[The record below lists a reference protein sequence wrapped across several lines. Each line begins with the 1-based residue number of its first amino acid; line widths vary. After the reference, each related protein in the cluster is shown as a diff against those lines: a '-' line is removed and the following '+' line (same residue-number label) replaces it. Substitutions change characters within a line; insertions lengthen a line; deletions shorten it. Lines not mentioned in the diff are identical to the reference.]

1 MLFLFNKIFSNLK
14 FISIKIHNKL
24 LNNNPTLD
32 EIEMEMEKTIL
43 SPNTTTLSKTSKNI
57 YQTTYYLCY
66 NIGFRLL
73 FNDLIDN
80 IEIESI
86 LINQDLNMEELR
98 TKTEKATTNNPNLYS
113 GILKWISGNCWLN
126 SKITNCYIEKLT
138 DIDNQIIDSINKT
151 IELVEPMSK
160 PIILFHGFE
169 TFSNYGEEN
178 FKIGYTFT
186 FPGILSKTTCF
197 RIAQCFAQSQNYFQ
211 PKYLVI
217 YYPRGSKHVGLDI
230 KPSKFDEYEY
240 IGKTGET
247 FVVKKIY
254 KRFNGLRLET
264 FYICDSLDYLD

>member
-1 MLFLFNKIFSNLK
+1 MLFLFNKVLSNLK
-14 FISIKIHNKL
+14 FVSIKIHNKL

-43 SPNTTTLSKTSKNI
+43 SPNTNSLIKTSKNI

-66 NIGFRLL
+66 NIMFRLL
-73 FNDLIDN
+73 FNDLIN
-80 IEIESI
+80 NMNIESI
-86 LINQDLNMEELR
+86 LVNQDLNMEELR
-98 TKTEKATTNNPNLYS
+98 TKTVKVTNSKPFLYS
-113 GILKWISGNCWLN
+113 GIIKWISGNCWLN
-126 SKITNCYIEKLT
+126 SKITNGYMEKLT
-138 DIDNQIIDSINKT
+138 DIDKEIIYSINKT

-186 FPGILSKTTCF
+186 FQGILSKTTCF

-217 YYPRGSKHVGLDI
+217 YYPIGSKHVRLDI
-230 KPSKFDEYEY
+230 KHPKCNEYEY
-240 IGKTGET
+240 IGKSGET
-247 FVVKKIY
+247 FVIKKIY
-254 KRFNGLRLET
+254 KRLNGLKLET
-264 FYICDSLDYLD
+264 FYVCDSLDY